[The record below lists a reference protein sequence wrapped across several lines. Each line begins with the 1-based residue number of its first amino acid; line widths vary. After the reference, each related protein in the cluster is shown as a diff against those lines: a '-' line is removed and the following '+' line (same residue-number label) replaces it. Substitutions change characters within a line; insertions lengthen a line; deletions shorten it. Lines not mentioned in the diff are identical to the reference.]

1 MHIQLFMCENV
12 HKFWS
17 TLGHAYT
24 EYSMDGRKGVHSQLG
39 AHAHKKHY
47 RIDEEPLA
55 VPVCKR
61 RHSTIPAYNSRS
73 DASNTLHH
81 FLLFLQL
88 SFRRPSADLWAG
100 AAGSGNCDRSSEG
113 GGEKKEKKSFLANVN
128 NKTIMEIRLVMQPTL
143 RLAETPCG
151 TYNTHQEGWSTVSH
165 QLWWQFCTTSEIEM
179 VDCPLPV
186 PPIFG
191 GFYFQQSIQNE
202 CLFKLCHW
210 FNFQQ
215 TAVRFVKSL
224 SFNNLPVNQPNNSLV
239 LCVFVNWHLH
249 LICEVYPLAPFLPH
263 SMLSVTSVT
272 LGPSDRKLFNID
284 VWLGVFH

>member
-39 AHAHKKHY
+39 ARAHKKHY

-61 RHSTIPAYNSRS
+61 RSSTIPAYNSRS

-151 TYNTHQEGWSTVSH
+151 TYNTHQEGWFHCVSPV
-165 QLWWQFCTTSEIEM
+165 M
-179 VDCPLPV
+179 VAILYNIWNWSGGLP
-186 PPIFG
+186 FACAT
-191 GFYFQQSIQNE
+191 YFWGV
-202 CLFKLCHW
+202 LFSAINSKW
-210 FNFQQ
+210 M
-215 TAVRFVKSL
+215 
-224 SFNNLPVNQPNNSLV
+224 SF
-239 LCVFVNWHLH
+239 
-249 LICEVYPLAPFLPH
+249 
-263 SMLSVTSVT
+263 
-272 LGPSDRKLFNID
+272 
-284 VWLGVFH
+284 